1 MKFEII
7 CDGAADLDEEYT
19 QKEHITVVPFYVTFD
34 GETYLR
40 ERIDLSI
47 DEFYEKMITHEDCFP
62 KTSMPSVQDYIDAF
76 IPFARKKLPVLC
88 ICLTKKFSGSMQAAM
103 NAKMAIE
110 EEYEDAEIYVLDSE
124 LATDLEG
131 LFVQEAVRLR
141 NMEVGL
147 NEAIMHLEEIKSTGH
162 IFFTTND
169 LKYLEHGGRIGKAA
183 SIAGSMLHIK
193 PILHFYDG
201 ELQPAEICRGR
212 KKSLQKVIEKFISY
226 VKEKNID
233 LKEYL
238 LATGIGAEV
247 PEYKWFQDMLRE
259 RLNEEEMEIGS
270 WQKMQIGSTI
280 GVHTGP
286 YPVGLGILKKCKV
299 S

>member
-7 CDGAADLDEEYT
+7 CDGAADLDEIYT
-19 QKEHITVVPFYVTFD
+19 QNEHITVVPFYVTFD

-40 ERIDLSI
+40 EREDISI
-47 DEFYEKMITHEDCFP
+47 AEFYEQMITHADCFP
-62 KTSMPSVQDYIDAF
+62 KTSMPSVQDYMDAF
-76 IPFARKKLPVLC
+76 IPFAQKNIPVLC
-88 ICLTKKFSGSMQAAM
+88 ICLTKKFSGAMQAAM
-103 NAKMAIE
+103 NAKMAVE
-110 EEYEDAEIYVLDSE
+110 EEYKDAQIYVMDSE

-141 NMEVGL
+141 NRDLEL
-147 NEAIMHLEEIKSTGH
+147 QEAISHLEEIKSTGH
-162 IFFTTND
+162 IFFTTDD
-169 LKYLEHGGRIGKAA
+169 LKYLEHGGRIGKAT
-183 SIAGSMLHIK
+183 SVAGSVLHIK
-193 PILHFYDG
+193 PILHFFNG

-226 VKEKNID
+226 
-233 LKEYL
+233 LKEQKINLKDYL
-238 LATGIGAEV
+238 FATGIGAEI
-247 PEYKWFQDMLRE
+247 PEYEWFQEMLIK
-259 RLNEEEMEIGS
+259 RLNEEGFEIGS

-286 YPVGLGILKKCKV
+286 YPVGLGILKKCHV